1 MGFSGKTTY
10 GAGADLPELA
20 EDVSDLISIVSPYET
35 PLLDRMGD
43 ARNVATNTVHEW
55 VEDSLLPNADS
66 INQATFTPSAQEAT
80 AITVANGARFQPGD
94 LVRPGNAP
102 EVMLVTAV
110 AANVITVTRRYGG
123 TPSSALANGL
133 RLNILGNAALEGAD
147 ATAARFTS
155 RVRRQNY
162 TQIFAATVEVTGT
175 MRAVKAH
182 GVADELE
189 YQKSER
195 MRELLRDLEN
205 VVINGT
211 SSSTVPQGS
220 ATSRRTMN
228 GIIRTIATNQFTPG
242 QNGFPSG
249 GGAGGELTEQ
259 LVNVALRQVWEQSSG
274 RIDTIVVNGA
284 QKRRINQFVGS
295 TSRHYAPGDRRL
307 SELVSVYESDYG
319 VCNIVLSRWVPSDT
333 MLLLDSSRIAV
344 MPLTGRSFQYRPLA
358 STGDAVSGQ
367 IVGEYTMEMRH
378 ENAHA
383 LIRGLSA

>member
-20 EDVSDLISIVSPYET
+20 EDVSDLISIVSPHET

-55 VEDSLLPNADS
+55 IEDSLLPNADT
-66 INQATFTPSAQEAT
+66 INQATFTPNAQEAT
-80 AITVANGARFQPGD
+80 AITVANGARFQAGD

-123 TPSSALANGL
+123 TPPSALSNGL

-211 SSSTVPQGS
+211 SSTTVPQGS

-228 GIIRTIATNQFTPG
+228 GIIRTIATNQFQPG
-242 QNGFPSG
+242 QNGFPAG

-259 LVNVALRQVWEQSSG
+259 LVNAAMRQVWEQSSG

-319 VCNIVLSRWVPSDT
+319 VCNIVLSRYVPSDT
-333 MLLLDSSRIAV
+333 LLLIDSSRIAV

-367 IVGEYTMEMRH
+367 IVGEYTMEMRN

>member
-1 MGFSGKTTY
+1 MGFSGKATY

-20 EDVSDLISIVSPYET
+20 EDVSDLIGIVSPHET

-55 VEDSLLPNADS
+55 IEDSLLPNADT

-80 AITVANGARFQPGD
+80 AITVANGARFQAGD

-123 TPSSALANGL
+123 TPPSALANGL

-211 SSSTVPQGS
+211 SSTTVPQGS

-228 GIIRTIATNQFTPG
+228 GIIRTIATNQFQPG
-242 QNGFPSG
+242 QNGFPAG
-249 GGAGGELTEQ
+249 GGAGAELTEQ
-259 LVNVALRQVWEQSSG
+259 LVNAAMRQVWEQSSG

-319 VCNIVLSRWVPSDT
+319 VCNIVLSRYVPSDT
-333 MLLLDSSRIAV
+333 LLLLDSSRIAV
-344 MPLTGRSFQYRPLA
+344 MPLTGRSFQYRSLA

-367 IVGEYTMEMRH
+367 IVGEYTMEMRN

>member
-1 MGFSGKTTY
+1 
-10 GAGADLPELA
+10 
-20 EDVSDLISIVSPYET
+20 
-35 PLLDRMGD
+35 MGD

-55 VEDSLLPNADS
+55 IEDSLLPNADT
-66 INQATFTPSAQEAT
+66 INQATFTPNAQEAT
-80 AITVANGARFQPGD
+80 AITVANGARFQAGD

-123 TPSSALANGL
+123 TPPSALSNGL

-211 SSSTVPQGS
+211 SSTTVPQGS

-228 GIIRTIATNQFTPG
+228 GIIRTIATNQFQPG
-242 QNGFPSG
+242 QNGFPAG

-259 LVNVALRQVWEQSSG
+259 LVNAAMRQVWEQSSG

-319 VCNIVLSRWVPSDT
+319 VCNIVLSRYVPSDT
-333 MLLLDSSRIAV
+333 LLLIDSSRIAV

-367 IVGEYTMEMRH
+367 IVGEYTMEMRN

>member
-1 MGFSGKTTY
+1 MGFSGKATY

-20 EDVSDLISIVSPYET
+20 EDVSDLIGIVSPYET

-55 VEDSLLPNADS
+55 IEDALLPNADA

-80 AITVANGARFQPGD
+80 AITVVNGSRFQTGD

-123 TPSSALANGL
+123 TPATALSNGL
-133 RLNILGNAALEGAD
+133 RLNILGNAAIEGAD

-228 GIIRTIATNQFTPG
+228 GIIRTIATNQFAPG
-242 QNGFPSG
+242 QGGFPQG
-249 GGAGGELTEQ
+249 GGSGSELTEQ
-259 LVNVALRQVWEQSSG
+259 LVNAALRQVWEQSSG

-295 TSRHYAPGDRRL
+295 TSRHYAPDDRRL
-307 SELVSVYESDYG
+307 SELVSVYESDFG

-333 MLLLDSSRIAV
+333 LLLLDSSRIAV

-367 IVGEYTMEMRH
+367 IVGEYTMEMRN

>member
-1 MGFSGKTTY
+1 MGFSGKATY

-20 EDVSDLISIVSPYET
+20 EDVSDLIGIVSPYET

-55 VEDSLLPNADS
+55 IEDSLLPNADT
-66 INQATFTPSAQEAT
+66 INQTTFTPSAQEAT
-80 AITVANGARFQPGD
+80 AITVANGARFLAGD

-110 AANVITVTRRYGG
+110 NANVITVTRRYGG
-123 TPSSALANGL
+123 TPASALANGL

-228 GIIRTIATNQFTPG
+228 GIIRTIATNQFAPG
-242 QNGFPSG
+242 QNGFPTG

-259 LVNVALRQVWEQSSG
+259 LVNAALRQVWEQSSG

-295 TSRHYAPGDRRL
+295 TSRHYAPDDRRL
-307 SELVSVYESDYG
+307 SELVSVYESDFG

-333 MLLLDSSRIAV
+333 LLLLDSSRIAV

-367 IVGEYTMEMRH
+367 IVGEYTMEMRN

>member
-1 MGFSGKTTY
+1 MGFSGKATY

-20 EDVSDLISIVSPYET
+20 EDVSDLITIVSPHET

-55 VEDSLLPNADS
+55 IEDSLLPNADT
-66 INQATFTPSAQEAT
+66 INQTTFTPSAQEAT
-80 AITVANGARFQPGD
+80 AVTVANGARFQAGD

-110 AANVITVTRRYGG
+110 NANVITVTRRYGG
-123 TPSSALANGL
+123 TPASALANGL

-228 GIIRTIATNQFTPG
+228 GIIRTIATNQFAPG
-242 QNGFPSG
+242 QNGFPTG

-259 LVNVALRQVWEQSSG
+259 LVNAALRQVWEQSSG

-295 TSRHYAPGDRRL
+295 TSRHYAPDDRRL
-307 SELVSVYESDYG
+307 SELVSVYESDFG

-333 MLLLDSSRIAV
+333 LLLLDSSRIAV

>member
-1 MGFSGKTTY
+1 MGFSGKATY

-20 EDVSDLISIVSPYET
+20 EDVSDLITIVSPHET

-55 VEDSLLPNADS
+55 IEDSLLPNADT
-66 INQATFTPSAQEAT
+66 INQTTFTPSAQEAT
-80 AITVANGARFQPGD
+80 AITVANGGRFLAGD

-123 TPSSALANGL
+123 TPATALSNGL

-228 GIIRTIATNQFTPG
+228 GIIRTIATNQFAPG
-242 QNGFPSG
+242 QNGFPTG

-259 LVNVALRQVWEQSSG
+259 LVIAALRQVWEQSSG

-295 TSRHYAPGDRRL
+295 TSRHYAPDDRRL
-307 SELVSVYESDYG
+307 SELVSVYESDFG

-333 MLLLDSSRIAV
+333 LLLLDSSRIAV

-367 IVGEYTMEMRH
+367 IVGEYTMEMRN

>member
-1 MGFSGKTTY
+1 MGFSGKATY
-10 GAGADLPELA
+10 GAGSDLPELA

-35 PLLDRMGD
+35 PLLERLGD
-43 ARNVATNTVHEW
+43 ARNAATNTVHEW
-55 VEDSLLPNADS
+55 IEDALLPNADS
-66 INQATFTPSAQEAT
+66 VNQATFTPSAQEAT
-80 AITVANGARFQPGD
+80 AITVANGARFQAGD

-123 TPSSALANGL
+123 TPASALANGL

-195 MRELLRDLEN
+195 MRELMRDLEN

-211 SSSTVPQGS
+211 SSSTLPQGS

-259 LVNVALRQVWEQSSG
+259 LVNAALRQVWEQSSG
-274 RIDTIVVNGA
+274 RVDTIVVNGA

-333 MLLLDSSRIAV
+333 LLLIDSSRIAV

>member
-1 MGFSGKTTY
+1 MGFSGKATY

-20 EDVSDLISIVSPYET
+20 EDVSDLITIVSPHET

-55 VEDSLLPNADS
+55 IEDSLLPNADT

-80 AITVANGARFQPGD
+80 AITVANGARFQAGD

-123 TPSSALANGL
+123 TPASALANGL

-211 SSSTVPQGS
+211 SSTTVPQGS

-228 GIIRTIATNQFTPG
+228 GIIRTIATNQFSPG
-242 QNGFPSG
+242 QNGFPTG

-259 LVNVALRQVWEQSSG
+259 LVNAAMRQVWEQSSG

-319 VCNIVLSRWVPSDT
+319 VCNIVLSRYVPSDT
-333 MLLLDSSRIAV
+333 MLLIDSSRIAV
-344 MPLTGRSFQYRPLA
+344 MPLTGRSFRYRALA
-358 STGDAVSGQ
+358 STGDAVAGQ
-367 IVGEYTMEMRH
+367 IVGEYTMEMRN